1 MAIETLYKTL
11 NNNGEYSCGDIGIS
25 KEEWFELLK
34 DSEAQQYRDAL
45 FCFLRMPEHAAT
57 CTAVAKKHGK
67 NYEHYNAK
75 VSNFARWVQRKL
87 NRFQVLDTDGKETFW
102 CIPMKKGWDTK
113 QGFVWQLRDELVEAL
128 RYYLMKALIIRYRER
143 EPFNGFREEYKWAL
157 LDETEGKGVLDI
169 IKMLP
174 KQFHGG
180 SINLIDNARVNGV
193 LNHLIEKKPIELT
206 SVGEHLITEIKPI
219 DNRLMAYKVE
229 MKSIC
234 PSSWSNCANDERT
247 ASVILTCTNPER
259 YTFYKDEIYRLICQY
274 FGFDI
279 HKPGKKFS
287 HFMEI
292 INGFVA
298 DFGEKV
304 QEIMLPQIDKFKNKP
319 LNLAVQTMFWCMRGY
334 LKEKLDRTIIN
345 YWLAGFSYGGTDS
358 QLDRFISDGIWE
370 CGYNESN
377 DSDKK
382 LLEETKSI
390 SEDDIIILKSTSTK
404 GSNHD
409 QSFLRV
415 KAVGIVTKTIT
426 TIKEEN
432 GTIRC
437 QCSVDYINTD
447 EKDFDGATYGS
458 YRKTL
463 HRADSKVQAIIDYAN
478 GLLNDNEIQEEPMPE
493 LKYKEYIELLQETH
507 NLVLTGAPGTGKT
520 YMARAIAEEMGAVTK
535 FVQFHPSYDYTD
547 FVEGLR
553 PIEKENGQMGFERR
567 DGVFKQFCK
576 DAAYNIENSQ
586 KSKQELEEEQTLED
600 KYNELIEKIENG
612 EIQDIPLKTEGMTME
627 IVRISDNNN
636 IILRTSGKTDGREYI
651 VSFDRLAKLAK
662 VYPNV
667 NSLNAIT
674 NIHKAVTAAIRGC
687 HSSSYWA
694 VLNEVYRQ
702 GASTTSVRPLV
713 IKKKP
718 FVFIIDEINRGEASK
733 IFGELFFAI
742 DPGYR
747 GKTDLLVQT
756 QYQNLVPE
764 TDVYAKGFYVP
775 ENVYILATMNDIDRS
790 VESMDF
796 AMRRRFTWHEITP
809 DDTESMLNGW
819 PWTDKAKE
827 TMHRLNAAIAET
839 DGLGAAY
846 MIGPAY
852 FLKLKDNGGD
862 FEKLWKMNIQP
873 LLKEYLR
880 GFRKSEEILD
890 KFSKAYFDEEEEATT
905 GHPALEDED

>member
-1 MAIETLYKTL
+1 MAFETIYKTV
-11 NNNGEYSCGDIGIS
+11 NDNGEYSCGDIGIS

-34 DSEAQQYRDAL
+34 DNYAQQYRDAL
-45 FCFLRMPEHAAT
+45 FCFLRMPDHAAT
-57 CTAVAKKHGK
+57 CTEVSKKFGNSPK
-67 NYEHYNAK
+67 HYNAK
-75 VSNFARWVQRKL
+75 IMNFAKWTQKRL
-87 NRFQVLDTDGKETFW
+87 NRFLVIGTDGEPTYW
-102 CIPMKKGWDTK
+102 CIPMKCGHDTW
-113 QGFVWQLRDELVEAL
+113 QGFNWQLRDELVEAL
-128 RYYLMKALIIRYRER
+128 QYYLMKALIIRYRER

-169 IKMLP
+169 IKILP
-174 KQFHGG
+174 KQFMGG

-193 LNHLIEKKPIELT
+193 LNHLIEKTPIELT
-206 SVGEHLITEIKPI
+206 AVGERLIDETKPI
-219 DNRLMAYKVE
+219 DERLAAYKAE

-234 PSSWSNCANDERT
+234 PSSWNNFANDERT
-247 ASVILTCTNPER
+247 ASVILTCINPEQ

-334 LKEKLDRTIIN
+334 IKEKLDRTIKN

-377 DSDKK
+377 ESDKK
-382 LLEETKSI
+382 QLEETKGI

-409 QSFLRV
+409 QSFLRI
-415 KAVGIVTKTIT
+415 KAVGIVTKAIT
-426 TIKEEN
+426 TKKEED
-432 GTIRC
+432 GIIRC
-437 QCSVDYINTD
+437 QCSVDYISTD

-463 HRADSKVQAIIDYAN
+463 HRADSKVQAIIDYVN
-478 GLLNDNEIQEEPMPE
+478 GLLNDNEIQEEPMQE
-493 LKYKEYIELLQETH
+493 LKYKEYIELLEDTH

-520 YMARAIAEEMGAVTK
+520 YMAQAIAKEMGAVTQ
-535 FVQFHPSYDYTD
+535 FVQCHPSYDYTD

-553 PIEKENGQMGFERR
+553 PIEKSDGQMGFERK
-567 DGVFKQFCK
+567 DGVFKEFCRQAIRNLVDSEK
-576 DAAYNIENSQ
+576 SIESLAKEMSWQDKLDSFVEEAIENETKYKLVNGNEFTIIEMKGHSIVMHNEQ
-586 KSKQELEEEQTLED
+586 NEKTTEVSVNADEILELLT
-600 KYNELIEKIENG
+600 NEVSLN
-612 EIQDIPLKTEGMTME
+612 
-627 IVRISDNNN
+627 IVRDIRNYFNRKFGTQPDS
-636 IILRTSGKTDGREYI
+636 YAF
-651 VSFDRLAKLAK
+651 V
-662 VYPNV
+662 
-667 NSLNAIT
+667 IT
-674 NIHKAVTAAIRGC
+674 NAVRAMKQKMPVVEANKIDR
-687 HSSSYWA
+687 
-694 VLNEVYRQ
+694 
-702 GASTTSVRPLV
+702 
-713 IKKKP
+713 KP

-733 IFGELFFAI
+733 IFGELFYAI

-747 GKTDLLVQT
+747 GKKDHLVQT

-764 TDVYAKGFYVP
+764 TDVFAKGFYVP

-796 AMRRRFTWHEITP
+796 AMRRRFTWKEITP
-809 DDTESMLNGW
+809 NDTVSMLN
-819 PWTDKAKE
+819 DLSCADEAKE
-827 TMHRLNAAIAET
+827 RMYRLNNAIAET

-846 MIGPAY
+846 MIGPSY
-852 FLKLKDNGGD
+852 FLKLGDNGSD
-862 FEKLWKMNIQP
+862 FDKLWKMNIEP
-873 LLKEYLR
+873 LLREYLR
-880 GFRKSEEILD
+880 GFRKTDEILD
-890 KFSKAYFDEEEEATT
+890 KFSKAYFGKEHETVTDS
-905 GHPALEDED
+905 PLLEDED

>member
-1 MAIETLYKTL
+1 MALETIYKTV
-11 NNNGEYSCGDIGIS
+11 NDNGEYSCGDIGIT

-34 DSEAQQYRDAL
+34 DNDAQQYRDAL
-45 FCFLRMPEHAAT
+45 FCFLRMPDHAAT
-57 CTAVAKKHGK
+57 CTEVAKIFGNSPK
-67 NYEHYNAK
+67 HYNAK
-75 VSNFARWVQRKL
+75 IMNFAKWTQKRL
-87 NRFQVLDTDGKETFW
+87 NRFQVIGTDGEPTYW
-102 CIPMKKGWDTK
+102 CIPMKCGHDTW
-113 QGFVWQLRDELVEAL
+113 QGFNWQLRDELVEAL
-128 RYYLMKALIIRYRER
+128 QYYLMKALIIRYRER

-169 IKMLP
+169 IKILP
-174 KQFHGG
+174 KQFMGG

-206 SVGEHLITEIKPI
+206 AVGERLIDETKPV
-219 DNRLMAYKVE
+219 DDRLAAYKAE

-234 PSSWSNCANDERT
+234 PSSWNNYANDERT
-247 ASVILTCTNPER
+247 ASVIMTCINPDQ

-334 LKEKLDRTIIN
+334 IKEKLDRTIKN

-358 QLDRFISDGIWE
+358 QLDRFISNGIWE

-377 DSDKK
+377 ESDKK
-382 LLEETKSI
+382 LLEETKGI

-409 QSFLRV
+409 QSFLRI
-415 KAVGIVTKTIT
+415 KAVGIVTKAIT
-426 TIKEEN
+426 TNKEED
-432 GTIRC
+432 GVIRC
-437 QCSVDYINTD
+437 QCCVDYINTD

-458 YRKTL
+458 YRKTI
-463 HRADSKVQAIIDYAN
+463 HRADSKVQAIIDYVN
-478 GLLNDNEIQEEPMPE
+478 GLLNDNEIQEEPMQE
-493 LKYKEYIELLQETH
+493 LKYKEYIELLKETH

-553 PIEKENGQMGFERR
+553 PVDKGDDQMGFKRR
-567 DGVFKQFCK
+567 DGVFKKFCRE
-576 DAAYNIENSQ
+576 AIEASTGENEDSYKVALQ
-586 KSKQELEEEQTLED
+586 LFKNDLREQ
-600 KYNELIEKIENG
+600 G
-612 EIQDIPLKTEGMTME
+612 EIEIPSYLSANSVPRTVYLSENNTVSVKVETAFSTSDERILNYMRSRDREVLGNDTYTYSIGEHIIREYKPKTTT
-627 IVRISDNNN
+627 NN
-636 IILRTSGKTDGREYI
+636 IDAR
-651 VSFDRLAKLAK
+651 
-662 VYPNV
+662 
-667 NSLNAIT
+667 
-674 NIHKAVTAAIRGC
+674 
-687 HSSSYWA
+687 
-694 VLNEVYRQ
+694 
-702 GASTTSVRPLV
+702 
-713 IKKKP
+713 P

-747 GKTDLLVQT
+747 GKTDFLVQT
-756 QYQNLVPE
+756 QYQNLVPND
-764 TDVYAKGFYVP
+764 DVFAEGFYVP

-809 DDTESMLNGW
+809 NDTESML
-819 PWTDKAKE
+819 DELKCADEAKA

-862 FEKLWKMNIQP
+862 FDKLWKMNIEP

-880 GFRKSEEILD
+880 GFRKTEEILD
-890 KFSKAYFDEEEEATT
+890 KFSKAYFDKEQEATT
-905 GHPALEDED
+905 GHPALDE